1 LTQGNCI
8 GKMNAFVNKRQRLFV
23 APAAAGATEV
33 IPKSRYQQRF
43 FPHLYF
49 MPSLKTSLLQEPCTV
64 IAVIQRVSQA
74 SVVAGSHCAK
84 IDRGALILI
93 GVARNDEAA
102 QAEELASRVAH
113 LRIFEDREGKMNL
126 SLLDVKGAALVVSQF
141 TLTATTDRGR
151 RPGFDQAAPAPQA
164 RFLYEHFVAQLQH
177 AGVPTQTGV
186 FGAHM
191 AVQLTNDGPVT
202 LIVKSKSELAAA
214 TERKGKSL

>member
-1 LTQGNCI
+1 
-8 GKMNAFVNKRQRLFV
+8 M
-23 APAAAGATEV
+23 
-33 IPKSRYQQRF
+33 
-43 FPHLYF
+43 
-49 MPSLKTSLLQEPCTV
+49 

-74 SVVAGSHCAK
+74 SVVAGSHGAK

-113 LRIFEDREGKMNL
+113 LRFFEDREGKMNL

-141 TLTATTDRGR
+141 TLTATTDSGR

-164 RFLYEHFVAQLQH
+164 KSIYEHFVAQLQQ

-191 AVQLTNDGPVT
+191 AVQLTNEGPVT
-202 LIVKSKSELAAA
+202 VIVKSKATRAAS
-214 TERKGKSL
+214 TEKKGKSS